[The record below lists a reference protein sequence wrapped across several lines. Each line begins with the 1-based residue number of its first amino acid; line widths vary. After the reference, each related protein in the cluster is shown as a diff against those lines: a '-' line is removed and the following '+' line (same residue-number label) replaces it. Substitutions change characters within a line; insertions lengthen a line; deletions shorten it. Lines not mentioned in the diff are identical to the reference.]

1 MAKSCES
8 PSISAW
14 KGLHLQLLSSE
25 MMIVT
30 NSMCLQAS
38 LSVTRL
44 RLLECLLMQK
54 YPPLQSISH
63 ATRPN
68 HCWITAG
75 YQFCIPI
82 NCDHRCHCHC
92 HHCPCSSWP
101 PALLPCVLTS
111 NWLIT
116 GWRNGWSGRGYFRQN
131 WPFVSQKKSKS
142 GYRYVG
148 SNFWTIF

>member
-1 MAKSCES
+1 MWRNHAKVRRFR
-8 PSISAW
+8 P
-14 KGLHLQLLSSE
+14 GLSHLQLLLSE

-54 YPPLQSISH
+54 YPPLHSISH

-92 HHCPCSSWP
+92 HHQWIGLRENFNRKAPYLMGKLWFPVNFPLNQSIDITVLAHLGCQLCCLASWQ
-101 PALLPCVLTS
+101 A
-111 NWLIT
+111 T
-116 GWRNGWSGRGYFRQN
+116 G
-131 WPFVSQKKSKS
+131 
-142 GYRYVG
+142 
-148 SNFWTIF
+148 